1 MSLSAIAETSIGSG
15 LSGASRNTLATDY
28 QSFLNLLVA
37 QVSNQD
43 PLEPMESSQFVSQ
56 LAQLT
61 QVEQSVQV
69 NSQME
74 ALRRQLSLNAAL
86 SETALIGR
94 EVTVPSETFTLDETG
109 GRFSYELGTAAETV
123 QLQIRDASGT
133 LIAVM
138 DQPPAEAGV
147 RRDVIWDGRT
157 ADGGFAEPGRYSLS
171 VAALTASGEAGS
183 YQSYSAAR
191 VTAIDYSGGSTWL
204 QLADG
209 SRVSSGDI
217 IGAR

>member
-1 MSLSAIAETSIGSG
+1 MSLSAIAHTAVGSG
-15 LSGASRNTLATDY
+15 LSDASRNTLASDY

-69 NSQME
+69 NTQME

-94 EVTVPSETFTLDETG
+94 EVTVPSETFSLDEDG
-109 GRFSYELGTAAETV
+109 ARFAYELGTAAETV
-123 QLQIRDASGT
+123 QLQIRDASGA
-133 LIAVM
+133 LVAVI
-138 DQPPAEAGV
+138 DQPAGEAGA
-147 RRDVIWDGRT
+147 RREVSWDGMT
-157 ADGGFAEPGRYSLS
+157 SGGLRAENGRYGIS
-171 VAALTASGEAGS
+171 VAAITASGEAGS
-183 YQSYSAAR
+183 YQTYSAGK
-191 VTAIDYSGGSTWL
+191 VVAIDYNGGSTWL

-209 SRVSSGDI
+209 TRVSSGDI